1 MTHCAFL
8 LSCFSLNLRSR
19 HSCGIIQ
26 LLMSYL
32 TGCLFFFNS
41 YHSPWLLQWPIL
53 WAASVLFIASVFF
66 RIRFPPISGGL
77 GAQGATIN
85 SQQSEIT
92 SAHWF
97 AAWLHQCDLPKRL
110 SSNAPAVSHLPP
122 WWQTRPRPF
131 EVLCLKTGFPH
142 LWLLGFFLSCCETS

>member
-53 WAASVLFIASVFF
+53 WAASVFIASVFF

-97 AAWLHQCDLPKRL
+97 AAWLHQCDLPKICPCVGGYLQMPQRSPICPPDGRPGL
-110 SSNAPAVSHLPP
+110 GHLRYCV
-122 WWQTRPRPF
+122 WKQVF
-131 EVLCLKTGFPH
+131 H
-142 LWLLGFFLSCCETS
+142 TSGCSGSF